1 MPKVQGSMRITT
13 KAVFDMETMALI
25 ERESYEYEGP
35 VELAAGAL
43 TVARSIDQAY
53 SETVQKRQFIGEDDV
68 LLNPSLTPILT
79 LITKIGNRKKPTNS
93 ARVEWIED
101 DYLNIWGQATNG
113 TTNYSSVA
121 TGILVSDA
129 TLFAVNDLIAFPN
142 AVTST
147 VVEEVAQV
155 IAINGSTLT
164 ITRGI
169 GGSGAATIGATA
181 DIRILAPAFP
191 EGGSYGTVRTT
202 AKSVLVSYTQ
212 IFRRPVSVT
221 KSEVAQALFGPSNDR
236 LYQRRKMLE
245 EHRRDIESAGLWSH
259 PSENLSLPSTIRT
272 TMGIKNRI
280 VTNAY
285 NANSTLTEG
294 AFLTFTQQAFGQ
306 YYEGAEKLL
315 VAAPVVISALDWWAD
330 NKLRLAPGD
339 DIYGVKVSRYVTS
352 HGDFMITRDLNLQN
366 APTTA
371 AAGWGGEAY
380 ALDIDSIE
388 FAPLVGNGENR
399 DTQLLIDVIKDGAD
413 LYRDEYLTEG
423 AWVVRFEKRHARLYA
438 VTAYS

>member
-1 MPKVQGSMRITT
+1 V
-13 KAVFDMETMALI
+13 
-25 ERESYEYEGP
+25 
-35 VELAAGAL
+35 
-43 TVARSIDQAY
+43 
-53 SETVQKRQFIGEDDV
+53 
-68 LLNPSLTPILT
+68 
-79 LITKIGNRKKPTNS
+79 
-93 ARVEWIED
+93 
-101 DYLNIWGQATNG
+101 
-113 TTNYSSVA
+113 
-121 TGILVSDA
+121 
-129 TLFAVNDLIAFPN
+129 
-142 AVTST
+142 
-147 VVEEVAQV
+147 
-155 IAINGSTLT
+155 INGSTLT
-164 ITRGI
+164 LTRGI
-169 GGSGAATIGATA
+169 GGSGQNTIGATA

-191 EGGSYGTVRTT
+191 EGGSFGTVRTT
-202 AKSVLVSYTQ
+202 AKSVLTSYTQ

-245 EHRRDIESAGLWSH
+245 EHRRDMESAGLWSH
-259 PSENLSLPSTIRT
+259 PSETLGLPSTIRT

-285 NANSTLTEG
+285 NANTTLTEG
-294 AFLTFTQQAFGQ
+294 AFLTFTQQSFGQ

-315 VAAPVVISALDWWAD
+315 VAAPVVISALDFWAD

-366 APTTA
+366 APTAA

-399 DTQLLIDVIKDGAD
+399 DTQLLIDVVKDGAD

-423 AWVVRFEKRHARLYA
+423 AWVVRFEKRHSRLYGV
-438 VTAYS
+438 VTYA

>member
-1 MPKVQGSMRITT
+1 MPAI
-13 KAVFDMETMALI
+13 
-25 ERESYEYEGP
+25 
-35 VELAAGAL
+35 

-53 SETVQKRQFIGEDDV
+53 TETVQKRQFIGEDDV

-121 TGILVSDA
+121 TGIIVTDA

-142 AVTST
+142 AVTSST
-147 VVEEVAQV
+147 VEEVAQV
-155 IAINGSTLT
+155 TAITGSTLT

-169 GGSGAATIGATA
+169 GGSGANTIGATA
-181 DIRILAPAFP
+181 DIRILAPAFA
-191 EGGSYGTVRTT
+191 EGGSFGSVRTT
-202 AKSVLVSYTQ
+202 AKSVQISYTQ

-245 EHRRDIESAGLWSH
+245 EHRRDMESAGLWSH
-259 PSENLSLPSTIRT
+259 PSENLALPGTIRT

-285 NANSTLTEG
+285 NANTTLTEG

-315 VAAPVVISALDWWAD
+315 VAAPTVISALDWWAD

-352 HGDFMITRDLNLQN
+352 HGDFMVTRDLNLAN

-399 DTQLLIDVIKDGAD
+399 DTQLLIDVVKDGAD

-438 VTAYS
+438 VASYA

>member
-1 MPKVQGSMRITT
+1 M
-13 KAVFDMETMALI
+13 
-25 ERESYEYEGP
+25 
-35 VELAAGAL
+35 AGAI

-121 TGILVSDA
+121 TGIIVTDV

-142 AVTST
+142 AITSST
-147 VVEEVAQV
+147 VEEVAQV
-155 IAINGSTLT
+155 TAINGSTLT

-169 GGSGAATIGATA
+169 GGSGANTIGATA

-191 EGGSYGTVRTT
+191 EGAAFGTARTT
-202 AKSVLVSYTQ
+202 AKSVQISYTQ
-212 IFRRPVSVT
+212 IFRRPVVVT

-236 LYQRRKMLE
+236 LFQRRKMLE
-245 EHRRDIESAGLWSH
+245 EHRRDIETAGLWSH
-259 PSENLSLPSTIRT
+259 PSESLALPSTIRT

-285 NANSTLTEG
+285 NANTTLTEG
-294 AFLTFTQQAFGQ
+294 AFLTFTQTAFGQ

-352 HGDFMITRDLNLQN
+352 HGDFMITRDLNLAN

-399 DTQLLIDVIKDGAD
+399 DTQLLIDVVKTGIDQ
-413 LYRDEYLTEG
+413 YSDEYLTEG
-423 AWVVRFEKRHARLYA
+423 SWVVRFEKRHARLFGVSAYA
-438 VTAYS
+438 

>member
-1 MPKVQGSMRITT
+1 M
-13 KAVFDMETMALI
+13 
-25 ERESYEYEGP
+25 
-35 VELAAGAL
+35 AGAI

-53 SETVQKRQFIGEDDV
+53 SETVQKRQFIGENDV

-121 TGILVSDA
+121 TGIIVTDV
-129 TLFAVNDLIAFPN
+129 TIFAVNDLIAFPN
-142 AVTST
+142 AVTSST
-147 VVEEVAQV
+147 VEEVAQV
-155 IAINGSTLT
+155 TAINGSTLT

-169 GGSGAATIGATA
+169 GGSGANTIGATA

-191 EGGSYGTVRTT
+191 EGAAFGTARTT
-202 AKSVLVSYTQ
+202 AKSVQISYTQ
-212 IFRRPVSVT
+212 IFRRPVVVT

-236 LYQRRKMLE
+236 LFQRRKMLE
-245 EHRRDIESAGLWSH
+245 EHRRDIETAGLWSH
-259 PSENLSLPSTIRT
+259 PSESLALPSTIRT

-285 NANSTLTEG
+285 NANTTLTEG
-294 AFLTFTQQAFGQ
+294 AFLTFTQMAFGQ

-352 HGDFMITRDLNLQN
+352 HGDFMITRDLNLAN
-366 APTTA
+366 APTAA

-399 DTQLLIDVIKDGAD
+399 DTQLLIDVVKTGIDQ
-413 LYRDEYLTEG
+413 YSDEYLTEG
-423 AWVVRFEKRHARLYA
+423 SWVVRFEKRHGRLFGVGAYA
-438 VTAYS
+438 

>member
-1 MPKVQGSMRITT
+1 
-13 KAVFDMETMALI
+13 MAAI
-25 ERESYEYEGP
+25 
-35 VELAAGAL
+35 

-53 SETVQKRQFIGEDDV
+53 QETVQKRQFIGEDDV

-101 DYLNIWGQATNG
+101 DYLSVFGQVSNG

-121 TGILVSDA
+121 TGISVVDP
-129 TLFAVNDLIAFPN
+129 TIFAVNDLIAFPN
-142 AVTST
+142 AVTSST
-147 VVEEVAQV
+147 VEEVAQV
-155 IAINGSTLT
+155 TGISSSTLT

-169 GGSGAATIGATA
+169 GGAGQNTIGATA
-181 DIRILAPAFP
+181 DIRVLSPAFP
-191 EGGSYGTVRTT
+191 EGAAFGTPRTT
-202 AKSVLVSYTQ
+202 PKAVLISYTQ

-245 EHRRDIESAGLWSH
+245 EHRRDMESAGLWSH
-259 PSENLSLPSTIRT
+259 PSESLALPATIRT

-280 VTNAY
+280 VTNVY
-285 NANSTLTEG
+285 NGNSTLTEG
-294 AFLTFTQQAFGQ
+294 AFLTFTQQAFNQ

-315 VAAPVVISALDWWAD
+315 VAAPVIISALDFWAD

-366 APTTA
+366 APTVA

-380 ALDIDSIE
+380 ALDLDSIE

-423 AWVVRFEKRHARLYA
+423 AWVIRLEKRHARLYG
-438 VTAYS
+438 VTTYA

>member
-1 MPKVQGSMRITT
+1 
-13 KAVFDMETMALI
+13 MAAI
-25 ERESYEYEGP
+25 
-35 VELAAGAL
+35 

-53 SETVQKRQFIGEDDV
+53 VETVQKRQFIGEDDV

-79 LITKIGNRKKPTNS
+79 LITKIGNRKKPTNA

-101 DYLNIWGQATNG
+101 DYLSVFGQVSNG

-121 TGILVSDA
+121 TNINVVDA
-129 TLFAVNDLIAFPN
+129 SIFAVNDLIAFPN
-142 AVTST
+142 AVTSAT
-147 VVEEVAQV
+147 VEEVAQV
-155 IAINGSTLT
+155 TVVAGGANGTLT
-164 ITRGI
+164 LTRGI
-169 GGSGAATIGATA
+169 GGAGANTIGATA
-181 DIRILAPAFP
+181 DIRVLSPAFP
-191 EGGSYGTVRTT
+191 EGAAFGTPRTT
-202 AKSVLVSYTQ
+202 PKSVLISYTQ

-245 EHRRDIESAGLWSH
+245 EHRRDMESAGLWSH
-259 PSENLSLPSTIRT
+259 PSESLGLPSTIRT

-280 VTNAY
+280 VTNVY
-285 NANSTLTEG
+285 NGNSTLTEG

-315 VAAPVVISALDWWAD
+315 VAAPVIISALDFWAD

-366 APTTA
+366 APTVA

-380 ALDIDSIE
+380 ALDLDSIE

-399 DTQLLIDVIKDGAD
+399 DTQLLIDVVRDGAD

-423 AWVVRFEKRHARLYA
+423 AWIVRLEKRHARLFGVVAYA
-438 VTAYS
+438 

>member
-1 MPKVQGSMRITT
+1 M
-13 KAVFDMETMALI
+13 
-25 ERESYEYEGP
+25 
-35 VELAAGAL
+35 AGAL
-43 TVARSIDQAY
+43 IVARSIDQAY
-53 SETVQKRQFIGEDDV
+53 AETVQKRQFIGENDV

-79 LITKIGNRKKPTNS
+79 LVTKIGNRKKPTNA

-113 TTNYSSVA
+113 TTNLSSVA
-121 TGILVSDA
+121 TGVPVTDV

-147 VVEEVAQV
+147 VVEEVALV
-155 IAINGSTLT
+155 TAINGSTLT

-181 DIRILAPAFP
+181 DIRILAPAFA
-191 EGGSYGTVRTT
+191 EGAAFGTVRTT
-202 AKSVLVSYTQ
+202 AKSVQISYTQ

-259 PSENLSLPSTIRT
+259 PSESLALPATIRT

-280 VTNAY
+280 VTNTY
-285 NANSTLTEG
+285 NANTTLTEG
-294 AFLTFTQQAFGQ
+294 AFLTFTQTAFGQ

-315 VAAPVVISALDWWAD
+315 VAAPIVISALDFWAD

-352 HGDFMITRDLNLQN
+352 HGDFIITRDLNLAN

-438 VTAYS
+438 VNAYA

>member
-1 MPKVQGSMRITT
+1 M
-13 KAVFDMETMALI
+13 
-25 ERESYEYEGP
+25 
-35 VELAAGAL
+35 AGAI

-121 TGILVSDA
+121 TGIIVTDV

-142 AVTST
+142 AVTSST
-147 VVEEVAQV
+147 VEEVAQV
-155 IAINGSTLT
+155 TAINGSTLT

-169 GGSGAATIGATA
+169 GGSGANTIGATA

-191 EGGSYGTVRTT
+191 EGAAFGTARTT
-202 AKSVLVSYTQ
+202 AKSVQISYTQ
-212 IFRRPVSVT
+212 IFRRPVVVT

-236 LYQRRKMLE
+236 LFQRRKMLE
-245 EHRRDIESAGLWSH
+245 EHRRDIETAGLWSH
-259 PSENLSLPSTIRT
+259 PSESLALPSTIRT

-285 NANSTLTEG
+285 NANTTLTEG
-294 AFLTFTQQAFGQ
+294 AFLTFTQMAFGQ

-352 HGDFMITRDLNLQN
+352 HGDFMITRDLNLAN
-366 APTTA
+366 APTAA

-399 DTQLLIDVIKDGAD
+399 DTQLLIDVVKTGIDQ
-413 LYRDEYLTEG
+413 YSDEYLTEG
-423 AWVVRFEKRHARLYA
+423 SWVVRFEKRHGRLFGVGAYA
-438 VTAYS
+438 

>member
-1 MPKVQGSMRITT
+1 M
-13 KAVFDMETMALI
+13 
-25 ERESYEYEGP
+25 
-35 VELAAGAL
+35 AGAI

-121 TGILVSDA
+121 TGIIVTDV

-142 AVTST
+142 AVTSST
-147 VVEEVAQV
+147 VEEVAQV
-155 IAINGSTLT
+155 TAINGSTLT

-169 GGSGAATIGATA
+169 GGSGANTIGATA

-191 EGGSYGTVRTT
+191 EGAAFGTARTT
-202 AKSVLVSYTQ
+202 AKSVQISYTQ
-212 IFRRPVSVT
+212 IFRRPVVVT

-236 LYQRRKMLE
+236 LFQRRKMLE
-245 EHRRDIESAGLWSH
+245 EHRRDIETAGLWSH
-259 PSENLSLPSTIRT
+259 PSESLALPSTIRT

-285 NANSTLTEG
+285 NANTTLTEG
-294 AFLTFTQQAFGQ
+294 AFLTFTQTAFGQ

-352 HGDFMITRDLNLQN
+352 HGDFMITRDLNLAN

-399 DTQLLIDVIKDGAD
+399 DTQLLIDVVKTGIDQ
-413 LYRDEYLTEG
+413 YSDEYLTEG
-423 AWVVRFEKRHARLYA
+423 SWVVRFEKRHARLFGVAAYA
-438 VTAYS
+438 